1 MTEEL
6 PHWHAVIP
14 MKPLAEAKS
23 RLAAS
28 LPPLARHALVLMML
42 QRVVT
47 AVLGGRGSCRCT
59 VVGGD
64 ERVRQV
70 AELAGARWMSDPAS
84 DLNASVWAAMQAVY
98 AEGAEAALFLP
109 GDLPLITAG
118 DVDEIAHAGR
128 RLMHP
133 IGVPSTEG
141 GTNALWFPAALA
153 FEPLLGEGSYTRH
166 QEAAKRAGTMLNTLE
181 LPRVMTDLDTP
192 DVYERTKASQEG
204 FSALLTDWQ
213 TWLHEGGVAPPPAC
227 PLVTLKLSGS
237 ER

>member
-64 ERVRQV
+64 DRVRQV
-70 AELAGARWMSDPAS
+70 AELAGARWMPDPAS
-84 DLNASVWAAMQAVY
+84 DLNASVWAAMQSVY

-118 DVDEIAHAGR
+118 DVDEIALAGR
-128 RLMHP
+128 GLTHPSGFQARRGARTRCGFRL
-133 IGVPSTEG
+133 PSRSSRSLARAVTP
-141 GTNALWFPAALA
+141 GTKRRRRAQEPTWVRWNFPA
-153 FEPLLGEGSYTRH
+153 
-166 QEAAKRAGTMLNTLE
+166 
-181 LPRVMTDLDTP
+181 
-192 DVYERTKASQEG
+192 
-204 FSALLTDWQ
+204 
-213 TWLHEGGVAPPPAC
+213 
-227 PLVTLKLSGS
+227 
-237 ER
+237 